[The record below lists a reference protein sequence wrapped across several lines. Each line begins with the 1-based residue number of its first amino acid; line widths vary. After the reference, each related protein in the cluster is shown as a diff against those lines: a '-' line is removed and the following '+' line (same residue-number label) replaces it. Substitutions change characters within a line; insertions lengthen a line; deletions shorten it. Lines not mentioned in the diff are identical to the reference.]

1 MRSLALRSCLVV
13 LCLALLP
20 GLTLAQAKS
29 NLAEV
34 TVTGQGMDKTE
45 ALRDAQRKAVEQAAG
60 TLLYSQSETKDFVL
74 AKDTVLARAAGF
86 VQEYKVLS
94 QSESAD
100 GVVELKIRAIVSKQ
114 GIEDTWGVVT
124 NLLQQMGRPK
134 IMVFLRERIG
144 EEVQDTS
151 TVQTRIENMLL
162 KNGFQLVDRSQIK
175 AIEQKNLAS
184 AVAEDNPARVQ
195 AIAKQFG
202 AQIFITGEVNAA
214 PPQKKTI
221 YGRTTFITEAESNIK
236 VFRSDT
242 GQLMAAIPGRATRGA
257 QNIARSAAK
266 QALDSQGQFIAPRV
280 TQDILRFWMDALEG
294 RGEVIL
300 KVDNVSFK
308 DYLTIKKALSKI
320 KGVKDVQKQTFANK
334 VVDIS
339 VQADMNA
346 EALAEK
352 IVMEHEDLMEIT
364 DVSQNVIKGTFRK

>member
-1 MRSLALRSCLVV
+1 
-13 LCLALLP
+13 
-20 GLTLAQAKS
+20 
-29 NLAEV
+29 
-34 TVTGQGMDKTE
+34 
-45 ALRDAQRKAVEQAAG
+45 
-60 TLLYSQSETKDFVL
+60 
-74 AKDTVLARAAGF
+74 
-86 VQEYKVLS
+86 
-94 QSESAD
+94 
-100 GVVELKIRAIVSKQ
+100 
-114 GIEDTWGVVT
+114 VVT

-151 TVQTRIENMLL
+151 TVQTRIENRLL
-162 KNGFQLVDRSQIK
+162 KNGFQLVDQSQIK
-175 AIEQKNLAS
+175 AIQQKDLAS

-221 YGRTTFITEAESNIK
+221 YGRTTYITEAESNIK

-242 GQLMAAIPGRATRGA
+242 GQLMSAIPGRATRGA

-308 DYLTIKKALSKI
+308 DYLTIKKALSKL

-364 DVSQNVIKGTFRK
+364 DVSQNVIKATYKKGE